1 MPKRSLFAA
10 VLGFLLLVAA
20 SPLNAEE
27 LSPIQLYEQLR
38 AFALASQSVSV
49 DTWTLKRDR
58 LEMEFTGQFYL
69 AEPVAGQV
77 CGAVFLGR
85 GKLRTEPSTVYEREN
100 LKRLLKS
107 AVVEATFTTAILRF
121 TDDTDDH
128 LLATSAP
135 IDSSPSAEAQ
145 KLASEMEQR
154 LLRET
159 GLNLSARLALAILVR
174 DNPGVFF
181 ALFDGGKPGRFG
193 ALLDHQARSLT
204 DAFEIDGGEK
214 GLLFQYN
221 NLLLGNDVWTAFYD
235 EADTARGRAA
245 YADAFNLFEVPHT
258 RMTIDVRD
266 PRERIVIDAELE
278 MLALRDG
285 VQWIPMR
292 LNEGLG
298 EYEDRRLKKA
308 VRVQNVSLADGTPL
322 TFIQRDWETGFSVL
336 LPTPLRAQERIT
348 IKLQLEGVKSLWRWT
363 GDFYYLETTTSWY
376 PRHGYLTRS
385 QYDLTFR
392 HSPKL
397 RVVSMGERTQEGP
410 AEGHPEEGTTRW
422 KVEEPVAFVTFALGP
437 FKSHVETAEMRERT
451 LPLEFFSVGK
461 EQIVKEDFLLAEIS
475 NSVRF
480 FDHLFGEY
488 PYPRLGAVYF
498 PRPFGQG
505 FATLLLLPA
514 QGFANREEFAFIA
527 HEGAHQWW
535 GNVVGWRSYRDQWLS
550 EGFAQYS
557 GVLYVGKREKNR
569 KKELNLIND
578 MRDRLGKPPITEL
591 GKWGEGKLYEVGPLV
606 LGHRLSTR
614 ETLDAYFALVYYK
627 GALVLRMI
635 EFLLTDPN
643 TLDEA
648 PFLDMMR
655 DFVTRYRNHWA
666 STEDFFD
673 VASEHFA
680 RSPLGQRFGIRNL
693 NWFLQQWVYQTAIPS
708 YRLEYKFQPEA
719 GGRTLLTGT
728 LYQEGVPEDW
738 FMLVPV
744 VLEFPGGGSARAALP
759 AQGRVTPVQLR
770 LPAQPQSVKLD
781 PGKWVLSLKTSEKG
795 P

>member
-1 MPKRSLFAA
+1 MLKSS
-10 VLGFLLLVAA
+10 VLAGVVASLLLAA
-20 SPLNAEE
+20 FPLSAEE
-27 LSPIQLYEQLR
+27 LSPLNLYEDLR
-38 AFALASQSVSV
+38 AFALAPQSVSV
-49 DTWTLKRDR
+49 DGWVLKRDR
-58 LEMEFTGQFYL
+58 LEMRFTGQFYF
-69 AEPVAGQV
+69 AERVAGQV

-85 GKLRTEPSTVYEREN
+85 GELRAEPSSVYEREN

-107 AVVEATFTTAILRF
+107 EVVEATFTTAVLRF
-121 TDDTDDH
+121 TDDTYD
-128 LLATSAP
+128 LLAATSP
-135 IDSSPSAEAQ
+135 PLDSSPSTQAQ
-145 KLASEMEQR
+145 KLAAEMEDR
-154 LLRET
+154 LVRET

-174 DNPGVFF
+174 DDPGVFF
-181 ALFDGGKPGRFG
+181 GLFDGGKPGRFG
-193 ALLDHQARSLT
+193 ALLDHQARSLV
-204 DAFEIDGGEK
+204 DAFEVDGGEK

-221 NLLLGNDVWTAFYD
+221 SLLLGNDVWTAFYD
-235 EADTARGRAA
+235 EADMARGHAA
-245 YADAFNLFEVPHT
+245 YTDVFNLFEVPDC
-258 RMTIDVRD
+258 RMTIDLRD
-266 PRERIVIDAELE
+266 PRERILLEAELD
-278 MLALRDG
+278 MVARGDGLR
-285 VQWIPMR
+285 WIPMR
-292 LNEGLG
+292 INEGLG

-308 VRVQNVSLADGTPL
+308 VRVQSASLADGTPL
-322 TFIQRDWETGFSVL
+322 EVVQREWEAGFSLL
-336 LPTPLRAQERIT
+336 LPSPLRAQEKAT
-348 IKLQLEGVKSLWRWT
+348 VKLKLEGKALWRWT
-363 GDFYYLETTTSWY
+363 GDFFYLETTTSWY

-385 QYDLTFR
+385 RYDLTFLHPR
-392 HSPKL
+392 KL
-397 RVVSMGERTQEGP
+397 RVASMGERTQEGP
-410 AEGHPEEGTTRW
+410 AEDNPDEALTRW
-422 KVEEPVAFVTFALGP
+422 KTEEPVAFVTFALGP
-437 FKSHVETAEMRERT
+437 FKSYLETAELPDRP

-461 EQIVKEDFLLAEIS
+461 EQIVKEDFLLAEMS

-480 FDHLFGEY
+480 FDHLFGDY

-514 QGFANREEFAFIA
+514 QGFAGRREFAFIA
-527 HEGAHQWW
+527 HEAAHQWW

-557 GVLYVGKREKNR
+557 GVLYVGKREKSR
-569 KKELNLIND
+569 KKEMSLIDD

-614 ETLDAYFALVYYK
+614 ETLDAYFALIYYK
-627 GALVLRMI
+627 GALVLRML
-635 EFLLTDPN
+635 EFLLSDPN

-648 PFLDMMR
+648 PFLNMMR
-655 DFVTRYRNHWA
+655 DFVSRHRNGWA
-666 STEDFFD
+666 STEDFFA

-680 RSPLGQRFGIRNL
+680 RSPLGQRFGIRDL
-693 NWFLQQWVYQTAIPS
+693 NWFLEQWVYQTAIPS
-708 YRLEYKFQPEA
+708 YRLEYRFQPEA

-744 VLEFPGGGSARAALP
+744 VLEFPGGGLARAALP
-759 AQGRVTPVQLR
+759 AQGRATPVQLR